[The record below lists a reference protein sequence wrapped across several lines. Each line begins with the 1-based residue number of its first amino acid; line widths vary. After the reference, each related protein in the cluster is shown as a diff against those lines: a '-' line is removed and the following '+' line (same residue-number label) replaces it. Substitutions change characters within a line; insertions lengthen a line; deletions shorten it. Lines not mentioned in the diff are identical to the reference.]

1 MPSLTS
7 FRTFDRQYGSYVLWN
22 LVPHVFTNSG
32 LFQVSVG
39 AGASVR
45 TNFER
50 NAERHRKICER
61 AEREFLDGRKKNPK
75 LTVPKTVKAYAGR
88 CDVPS

>member
-61 AEREFLDGRKKNPK
+61 AEREFLDGRKEESQAHCP
-75 LTVPKTVKAYAGR
+75 
-88 CDVPS
+88 